1 MNKNAI
7 ITLSDSNYFP
17 MLEQLVDSININ
29 PESKNI
35 SICVLDAGLTSE
47 QIRLIEKKVYKIRKA
62 NWDIEVPKYKRK
74 NYQ

>member
-1 MNKNAI
+1 MNENAI

-35 SICVLDAGLTSE
+35 FGSIAM
-47 QIRLIEKKVYKIRKA
+47 RR
-62 NWDIEVPKYKRK
+62 
-74 NYQ
+74 